1 MRLALRFFAFLFNS
15 VLSLSLF
22 LLALLV
28 MASGRHNIQ
37 LAPAPLTGRPLTYTI
52 LFTAISGFVF
62 MVLALRKSRTGR
74 APMVLWNLMVLALLI
89 STPLRGTF
97 AFKDRGEAATVLYL
111 TLAALLAFWGSWLQ
125 WRAKR
130 ARWPG

>member
-28 MASGRHNIQ
+28 MPSGKQNIR
-37 LAPAPLTGRPLTYTI
+37 LAPVPLAGRSLTYTI
-52 LFTAISGFVF
+52 LITSICGFVF
-62 MVLALRKSRTGR
+62 MVLALRKSRAAR
-74 APMVLWNLMVLALLI
+74 APMVLWNLVVLAMLI

-97 AFKDRGEAATVLYL
+97 TFKDRDEAITGLYI

-130 ARWPG
+130 ARRPG

>member
-37 LAPAPLTGRPLTYTI
+37 LAPAPITGRPLTYTI
-52 LFTAISGFVF
+52 LFTAICGFVF
-62 MVLALRKSRTGR
+62 MVLALRKSRAGR
-74 APMVLWNLMVLALLI
+74 APMVLWNLAVLALLI
-89 STPLRGTF
+89 STPLRTSF
-97 AFKDRGEAATVLYL
+97 AFHDRREVVVGVYL
-111 TLAALLAFWGSWLQ
+111 MLGALLAFCGSWLQ

-130 ARWPG
+130 ARWPE

>member
-15 VLSLSLF
+15 FLSLSLF

-28 MASGRHNIQ
+28 MASGKHNIQ

-52 LFTAISGFVF
+52 LFTAICGFVF
-62 MVLALRKSRTGR
+62 MVLSLRKRRAGR
-74 APMVLWNLMVLALLI
+74 APMVLWNLVVLALLA
-89 STPLRGTF
+89 STPLRSSF
-97 AFKDRGEAATVLYL
+97 AFHDRREAAMGLYL
-111 TLAALLAFWGSWLQ
+111 TLAAVLAFWGSWLQ